1 MTLGGDELKLTLGAA
16 QLADEHMKVNRQ
28 TCTRRSFLELGLLAG
43 VMTVCSP
50 ESLAQTGTPTTPSTI
65 LGPYYPVIRPVE
77 RDTDLTRLRG
87 HRSRAK
93 GQIVHVA
100 GRILNQHGEP
110 LRGARVELWQANA
123 AGRYNHRS
131 DPNPAPLDPDF
142 QGYGVQLADREGRFR
157 FTTIKPGPYPFDGG
171 TRAPHLHFQVTGE
184 AERRVTQ
191 MFFAGEVLNAQD
203 QVLQSVPRRRESMV
217 AQLLAAPPDED
228 PDSWLIQWD
237 IVLRRG

>member
-1 MTLGGDELKLTLGAA
+1 
-16 QLADEHMKVNRQ
+16 MKMDQ
-28 TCTRRSFLELGLLAG
+28 TIYTRRRLLELGLVAG
-43 VMTVCSP
+43 VMTVCAP
-50 ESLAQTGTPTTPSTI
+50 ESMAQADIPTTPSTI

-93 GQIVHVA
+93 GQVIHVA
-100 GRILNQHGEP
+100 GRILNQQGEP
-110 LRGARVELWQANA
+110 LRGACVELWQANA
-123 AGRYNHRS
+123 AGRYSHPS

-142 QGYGVQLADREGRFR
+142 QGYGLQVTDREGRFR

-171 TRAPHLHFQVTGE
+171 MRAPHLHFQVTGR

-191 MFFAGEVLNAQD
+191 MLFAGETLNGQD
-203 QVLQSVPRRRESMV
+203 QVLQSVPRRRESLV
-217 AQLLAAPPDED
+217 ADLLPAPPDED
-228 PDSWLIQWD
+228 PATRLVRWD

>member
-1 MTLGGDELKLTLGAA
+1 MT
-16 QLADEHMKVNRQ
+16 VNRQ

-50 ESLAQTGTPTTPSTI
+50 ESLAQTEMPTTPSTI

-77 RDTDLTRLRG
+77 LDTDLTRLRG

-131 DPNPAPLDPDF
+131 DANPAPLDPDF

-171 TRAPHLHFQVTGE
+171 TRAPHLHFQVTGQ

-191 MFFAGEVLNAQD
+191 MFFADEVLNAQD

-217 AQLLAAPPDED
+217 AHLLAAPPDED
-228 PDSWLIQWD
+228 PNSRLIQWD